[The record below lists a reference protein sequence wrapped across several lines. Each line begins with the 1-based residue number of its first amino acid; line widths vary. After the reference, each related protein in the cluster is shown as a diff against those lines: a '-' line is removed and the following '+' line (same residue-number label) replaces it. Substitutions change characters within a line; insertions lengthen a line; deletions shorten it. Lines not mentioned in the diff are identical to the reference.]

1 MIYLNVIAKKDCTMI
16 LIIDND
22 KGSAQAIADIFS
34 FMGIISRAAT
44 PTEALKEISL
54 KYKAVILHR
63 PEYMPDAEAMAR
75 IILSQYNMPIF
86 TVSSNRGMYEK
97 CKLFTKNYDCNT
109 EMTKTAESIVST
121 VSQVL
126 DIEFGYY
133 RTAGIEIAPRHGR
146 TTMLGVPIPLT
157 KTETAIMRYLILTYP
172 IPQSAKDI
180 IKYAFKPSKQP
191 ELTSIRTHLS
201 LMNKKF
207 KSVISRN
214 IIISIQEKGYVIS
227 TPEILQSLAD
237 GNLS

>member
-1 MIYLNVIAKKDCTMI
+1 MI

-22 KGSAQAIADIFS
+22 KRSAQAIADIFTY
-34 FMGIISRAAT
+34 MGIMARAVT
-44 PTEALKEISL
+44 PAEALKEISA

-63 PEYMPDAEAMAR
+63 PEYMPDAEALAR

-86 TVSSNRGMYEK
+86 TVSSNRGIYEK
-97 CKLFTKNYDCNT
+97 SRLFTKNYDFDT
-109 EMTKTAESIVST
+109 EMTRIAENIVHT
-121 VSQVL
+121 VNKVL
-126 DIEFGYY
+126 DIELGYY
-133 RTAGIEIAPRHGR
+133 RAAGIEIAPTHGR

-180 IKYAFKPSKQP
+180 LKYSFKPSKYP

-207 KSVISRN
+207 KNVISRN
-214 IIISIQEKGYVIS
+214 LIMFIQEKGYVIS
-227 TPEILQSLAD
+227 TPEILESLAS
-237 GNLS
+237 NKLN